1 MRPYLA
7 AFFLCLALA
16 LVPTAAPAL
25 KFNAVFGSIKVS
37 ARPGDIVT
45 RSWQLHLVDDHGA
58 RFHAKVEDWWQ
69 SEDGER
75 SFYGELGTLRHSCGP
90 WITLS
95 PVETAVAA
103 GGTLAVQ
110 LTAAVPLDAAPGG
123 YWCVLTVDQLPD
135 PLAPSARGVQVGF
148 LSSISTGIF
157 IYLDPVVRQ
166 VEIAGIDI
174 SARQAKITVR
184 NVGNAPVG
192 LVGRIEILRTA
203 GGAPVVSA
211 AFHRATVLTEPS
223 VTRSLVAV
231 LPDLAALPAGHYL
244 ARVVLDLGLD
254 HDLGAQRELVIPN
267 DLSHVAN
274 NH

>member
-1 MRPYLA
+1 MSDSRT

-16 LVPTAAPAL
+16 LVPARAPAL
-25 KFNAVFGSIKVS
+25 KFTAVFESIKIQ
-37 ARPGDIVT
+37 ARPGDMVT
-45 RSWQLHLVDDHGA
+45 RSWQIHLGDEQSA

-69 SEDGER
+69 GEDGEH
-75 SFYGELGTLRHSCGP
+75 YAEPGTLRHSCSP

-95 PVETAVAA
+95 PVEAAVAA
-103 GGTLAVQ
+103 GGTLVVQ
-110 LTAAVPLDAAPGG
+110 VTAAVPLEAAPGG

-135 PLAPSARGVQVGF
+135 PLAPAQGVQVGF
-148 LSSISTGIF
+148 LSSVSTGIF

-166 VEIAGIDI
+166 VAITGIDI
-174 SARQAKITVR
+174 SARQAKVTVR

-203 GGAPVVSA
+203 GSAPVVSA
-211 AFHRATVLTEPS
+211 KLPRTTVLTEPS

-231 LPDLAALPAGHYL
+231 LPDLTALPAGHYL
-244 ARVVLDLGLD
+244 VRVVLDLGLD